1 MARPFSNLMQ
11 RKSPMQP
18 LNVKK
23 IRSINHEIPSQ
34 HGSHCAIK
42 YMYAAVFFIKRFK
55 HLLPI
60 SFMHMYELFMHMY
73 DDYFV

>member
-1 MARPFSNLMQ
+1 
-11 RKSPMQP
+11 MQP

-23 IRSINHEIPSQ
+23 KTISINHEIHSQ